1 MPVSVCFSLVAAAVA
16 SQADVPID
24 DAPSGE
30 IIVTGERVPRT
41 LRDTPSSVA
50 VVNES
55 EIEAAGANRVDD
67 ILALIPNVQLGNGKR
82 HSRWSDDRLRFRS
95 YGRPWRAGPV
105 LRNSVEHG
113 RAVRFR
119 DPPCRP

>member
-95 YGRPWRAGPV
+95 YGRP
-105 LRNSVEHG
+105 
-113 RAVRFR
+113 
-119 DPPCRP
+119 